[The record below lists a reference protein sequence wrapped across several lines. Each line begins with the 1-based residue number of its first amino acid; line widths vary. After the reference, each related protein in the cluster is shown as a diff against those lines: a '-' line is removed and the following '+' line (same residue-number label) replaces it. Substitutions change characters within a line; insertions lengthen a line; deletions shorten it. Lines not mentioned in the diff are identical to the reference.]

1 MKSGTK
7 KKSRPSSKMSWKQ
20 VQAFLLQPVGK
31 RSGWPVIEKQ
41 EMEVFC
47 LLDQSGLSFQQNIE
61 LSFKQSQKIQDLL
74 NQGIPFYKIVS
85 RQKGLRMKRMGVLMD
100 HFALSQALEY
110 DQRLQSAKTVMTR
123 KLFSHTVYPLMIMA
137 FATGLVWFFSLTIL
151 PAFGEY
157 ASDNNALLDSLK
169 LFTSVFWMLLGV
181 FALFLGALFVWPDV
195 DSSKFNPLF
204 RLSLVRIVASIE
216 CAALFECTQNSS
228 LPTSQTLQLMQNTG
242 SFPFAALL
250 ARKWSKSLSKGKSLF
265 VQFFEIGLNASLM
278 EKMMQAY
285 QKSALMILEKRMKK
299 LANYTLYLAYGSVG
313 ILAVS
318 VYQVMLA
325 PLSILETL

>member
-1 MKSGTK
+1 
-7 KKSRPSSKMSWKQ
+7 
-20 VQAFLLQPVGK
+20 
-31 RSGWPVIEKQ
+31 
-41 EMEVFC
+41 MEVFS

-61 LSFKQSQKIQDLL
+61 LSFRQSQKIHDLL
-74 NQGIPFYKIVS
+74 NQGVPFYKIVS
-85 RQKGLRMKRMGVLMD
+85 HQKGQRMKRMGVLMD

-110 DQRLQSAKTVMTR
+110 DLRLQSAKTVMTR

-157 ASDNNALLDSLK
+157 ASNNNALLDTLK
-169 LFTSVFWMLLGV
+169 VFTSVFWIILGV

-216 CAALFECTQNSS
+216 GAALFECTQNSS
-228 LPTSQTLQLMQNTG
+228 LPTSQTL
-242 SFPFAALL
+242 L
-250 ARKWSKSLSKGKSLF
+250 ARKWSKSLRKGRSLFECVQKDSRLDSLF
-265 VQFFEIGLNASLM
+265 VQFFEIGLNASIM

>member
-1 MKSGTK
+1 
-7 KKSRPSSKMSWKQ
+7 
-20 VQAFLLQPVGK
+20 
-31 RSGWPVIEKQ
+31 
-41 EMEVFC
+41 
-47 LLDQSGLSFQQNIE
+47 
-61 LSFKQSQKIQDLL
+61 
-74 NQGIPFYKIVS
+74 
-85 RQKGLRMKRMGVLMD
+85 
-100 HFALSQALEY
+100 
-110 DQRLQSAKTVMTR
+110 MTR

-157 ASDNNALLDSLK
+157 ASNNNALLDSLK
-169 LFTSVFWMLLGV
+169 VFTSVFWIILGV

-250 ARKWSKSLSKGKSLF
+250 ARKWSKSLRKGRSLFECVQKDSRLDSLF
-265 VQFFEIGLNASLM
+265 VQFFEIGLNASIM

>member
-1 MKSGTK
+1 
-7 KKSRPSSKMSWKQ
+7 
-20 VQAFLLQPVGK
+20 
-31 RSGWPVIEKQ
+31 
-41 EMEVFC
+41 MEVFC

-195 DSSKFNPLF
+195 DNSKFNPLF

>member
-1 MKSGTK
+1 
-7 KKSRPSSKMSWKQ
+7 
-20 VQAFLLQPVGK
+20 
-31 RSGWPVIEKQ
+31 
-41 EMEVFC
+41 MEVFC